1 LPSGESGTST
11 EDYIT
16 RALAEEI
23 NRIAAYYGEK
33 RGGFW
38 VAIEDNKLVGT
49 FGLERASPDAMEL
62 RRIMSMLPLDG
73 LALRARCSGLPRMS
87 AVAAVSSDWS

>member
-1 LPSGESGTST
+1 MPSGESGTST

-73 LALRARCSGLPRMS
+73 LALLPPT
-87 AVAAVSSDWS
+87 